1 MQKIFESRNFLK
13 VHLKFWI
20 KKFKFKKVCSLKLF
34 SKSEK
39 YFGSEKFLGPKQV
52 MGAKNMSLQKYLGLT
67 PKWGW

>member
-39 YFGSEKFLGPKQV
+39 YFGSEKFFGPKRV
-52 MGAKNMSLQKYLGLT
+52 MGAKKYE
-67 PKWGW
+67 PAKVFRVNP